1 MSVMPGL
8 SGRLSVGMVIM
19 LLCAWQG
26 VPARGEEPRL
36 LDPAESQVRLERE
49 GLKVV
54 WSQDLSQ
61 AVPDRTLR
69 AVYATGGLV
78 ILETTDANLI
88 HIDAQKGT
96 WRGATSLKGP
106 LSQPPVSAKDG
117 LYALRGGTVL
127 SLDPRTGH
135 VVKTL
140 PLRLAESAPAALYER
155 SLVVG
160 TEDGKIARFDLKDGL
175 VIWRK
180 SVQGVVKDQPIV
192 QSGVVYAAGYR
203 GSVVAVYAEN
213 GALLWSWTPNEPA
226 QITSGLLLDGMKLYV
241 GDNQGFIYC
250 LDAETGMPHWKYPLG
265 RPVSSCTALKDAKVL
280 ACTYPGTIRC
290 LRRRNESHY
299 GRQARRLC
307 AEPRRFPVPDFRRE
321 RKGVVAQEFALR
333 LPGCQRRKGR
343 QLLCIQPCGR
353 YPRPRRTGLKER
365 KRTPLPRCSFAVR
378 RTDCEAFSCVGAA
391 TSNSTATLLSA

>member
-26 VPARGEEPRL
+26 FPARGEEPRL

-290 LRRRNESHY
+290 LQVGDTPKLLWENE
-299 GRQARRLC
+299 
-307 AEPRRFPVPDFRRE
+307 D
-321 RKGVVAQEFALR
+321 
-333 LPGCQRRKGR
+333 
-343 QLLCIQPCGR
+343 
-353 YPRPRRTGLKER
+353 
-365 KRTPLPRCSFAVR
+365 
-378 RTDCEAFSCVGAA
+378 A
-391 TSNSTATLLSA
+391 TSLITVGKQGAYVLSRDGSLCLISVENGKELWRRSLPSDCQVVSAAKEGSFYVFSPAGAILALAELD